1 MTEAMAEVIPEAMN
15 EANPAAEALAN
26 IASFCLNY
34 WKKPHSYI
42 KEIAILS
49 SIFKKLWRRFSG
61 DVGKEGVKNRQQMM
75 TSIMEGP
82 DEICNDHFFSLQT
95 VHYKSKGCLI

>member
-1 MTEAMAEVIPEAMN
+1 MAEVIPEAMN

-42 KEIAILS
+42 HPYTQY
-49 SIFKKLWRRFSG
+49 KKLCTIS
-61 DVGKEGVKNRQQMM
+61 RQ
-75 TSIMEGP
+75 
-82 DEICNDHFFSLQT
+82 
-95 VHYKSKGCLI
+95 CLIIQESVRA